1 MNVYFDNAATTKL
14 DNSILEKMIP
24 FMVDGYGN
32 PSSIHKKGREV
43 KSAVEKARSKV
54 ANILN
59 CEPGEIFFTSGGTEA
74 NNMFILNTV
83 YEKNINTIIT
93 SKIEHH
99 AVLHC
104 SEYLQKT
111 KDTNLVFVDIDGNGV
126 VDLSDLERKLKT
138 HPNALVSLMHGNN
151 EIGNLL
157 DIEMVSNLCLD
168 NGAIFHS
175 DTVQTVGHHPFN
187 LKELGIHGIV
197 GSAHKFHGPKG
208 IGFLYLNNNHKI
220 TSFIHGGAQERN
232 MRGGT
237 ENVYGIVGLSE
248 ALELAVSNYNDHKLH
263 ILNIKERM
271 IKGLTCKIENI
282 KFNGTS
288 GELNNSLYTVLNVS
302 IPNIEDQQMFLF
314 NLDINNICASSGSA
328 CASGSDSGSHVL
340 QEIKKHK
347 NHVSVRFSFS
357 KNNFSVE
364 VDYVLEKIQE
374 IRCV

>member
-157 DIEMVSNLCLD
+157 VIEMVSNLCLD

-357 KNNFSVE
+357 KNNFAEE

-374 IRCV
+374 IRGV

>member
-1 MNVYFDNAATTKL
+1 M
-14 DNSILEKMIP
+14 
-24 FMVDGYGN
+24 
-32 PSSIHKKGREV
+32 
-43 KSAVEKARSKV
+43 
-54 ANILN
+54 
-59 CEPGEIFFTSGGTEA
+59 
-74 NNMFILNTV
+74 
-83 YEKNINTIIT
+83 
-93 SKIEHH
+93 
-99 AVLHC
+99 
-104 SEYLQKT
+104 
-111 KDTNLVFVDIDGNGV
+111 
-126 VDLSDLERKLKT
+126 SDLERKLKT

-357 KNNFSVE
+357 KNNFAEE

-374 IRCV
+374 IRGV

>member
-237 ENVYGIVGLSE
+237 ENLYGIVGLSE

-357 KNNFSVE
+357 KNNFAEE

-374 IRCV
+374 IRGV

>member
-357 KNNFSVE
+357 KNNFAEE

-374 IRCV
+374 IRGV